1 MEEFTPENSE
11 FSRFILHCI
20 YFGSKKSCC
29 FFSVSLGWQIALNT
43 HCYGEE
49 VSPSESKPQ
58 KIQNTL
64 SLQLKTTHGA
74 KETDPEKVQKSFNLQ
89 IVLSVF

>member
-1 MEEFTPENSE
+1 MEEFTPENSLDLYYIA
-11 FSRFILHCI
+11 FILVLRNHVV
-20 YFGSKKSCC
+20 
-29 FFSVSLGWQIALNT
+29 FSVSLGWQIALNT